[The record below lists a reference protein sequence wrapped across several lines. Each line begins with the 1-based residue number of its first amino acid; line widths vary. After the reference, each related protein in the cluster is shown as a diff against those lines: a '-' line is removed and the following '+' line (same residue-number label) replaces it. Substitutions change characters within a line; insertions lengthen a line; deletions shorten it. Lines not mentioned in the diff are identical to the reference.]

1 MKVFVDI
8 LLPILLW
15 PFAAVL
21 IALLAALC
29 IIFWPV
35 MGTLLINEARD
46 DADIG

>member
-1 MKVFVDI
+1 MKTFVNI
-8 LLPILLW
+8 LLSILLW

-21 IALLAALC
+21 IVLLAAFC
-29 IIFWPV
+29 VVSWPA